1 MVDDL
6 LASLGVEAQRAEARR
21 AEVRRAE
28 ELQRLARR
36 LESCAG
42 RVESVLARCQEIQL
56 LEWKSPAGNAYRDTV
71 HGQVRALR
79 RAVDRLGEA
88 RAAVAFRA
96 RELPAAVSGSSDLPG
111 WPGLSGRL

>member
-6 LASLGVEAQRAEARR
+6 LASLGVEAQRADARC

-28 ELQRLARR
+28 ELQRLAQR
-36 LESCAG
+36 LESCTG
-42 RVESVLARCQEIQL
+42 RVECVLARCQEIEL

-96 RELPAAVSGSSDLPG
+96 QELPASGSASRILPS
-111 WPGLSGRL
+111 WPGLS